1 MSGWCVNIAD
11 PQRTRS
17 APAIISLC
25 LIMDSGILRARAY
38 ITSIARKRTLNL
50 PGWNSFRPASNVER
64 KTDALWAAV
73 AESLIEC

>member
-1 MSGWCVNIAD
+1 
-11 PQRTRS
+11 
-17 APAIISLC
+17 
-25 LIMDSGILRARAY
+25 MDSGILRARAY
-38 ITSIARKRTLNL
+38 ITSIAILRRLFLRRKRTLNL